1 MEDGL
6 TDTGEELKYLRDIAE
21 QETINRYTTAA
32 ITIKQTN
39 HNNVSS
45 GMDLDGLVTGLTD
58 GVSEAVDKI
67 TEGTHI

>member
-1 MEDGL
+1 ML
-6 TDTGEELKYLRDIAE
+6 FRS
-21 QETINRYTTAA
+21 INRYTTAA